1 MFVELFLRITCENS
15 IQYIPAGCLSQSI
28 YLLCLTCVPTVDIII
43 EGITLK

>member
-15 IQYIPAGCLSQSI
+15 IQYIPAGCSKYILAVP
-28 YLLCLTCVPTVDIII
+28 YLCSVGDIII